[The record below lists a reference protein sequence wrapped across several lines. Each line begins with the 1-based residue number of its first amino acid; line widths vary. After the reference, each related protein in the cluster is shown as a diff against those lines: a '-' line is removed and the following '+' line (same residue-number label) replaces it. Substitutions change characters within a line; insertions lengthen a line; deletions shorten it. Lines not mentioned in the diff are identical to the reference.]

1 MEDLKEYKVVI
12 KKALEFE
19 AMGYTLLG
27 MHPPSSGTV
36 GMALVLL
43 TIPFYPFSFLF
54 VLHDFL
60 SFSV

>member
-1 MEDLKEYKVVI
+1 MQMVGGILTMEDLKEYKVVI
-12 KKALEFE
+12 KKALEIE

-43 TIPFYPFSFLF
+43 VIPF
-54 VLHDFL
+54 
-60 SFSV
+60 